1 MAILGKLNR
10 LVGSKTNDL
19 EDSRVE
25 DPNTPVAMEAKAS
38 DNKEYGAG
46 YPREANEVSGHDEE
60 TPDESAQSG
69 VRKIE
74 AVTLT
79 WSKTSL
85 VTVLIL

>member
-1 MAILGKLNR
+1 MTILGKVNH
-10 LVGSKTNDL
+10 LVGSKANDL

-46 YPREANEVSGHDEE
+46 YPGEANEVNGHGEE
-60 TPDESAQSG
+60 TLDESAQSG

-79 WSKTSL
+79 WSKASL
-85 VTVLIL
+85 ATVLIL